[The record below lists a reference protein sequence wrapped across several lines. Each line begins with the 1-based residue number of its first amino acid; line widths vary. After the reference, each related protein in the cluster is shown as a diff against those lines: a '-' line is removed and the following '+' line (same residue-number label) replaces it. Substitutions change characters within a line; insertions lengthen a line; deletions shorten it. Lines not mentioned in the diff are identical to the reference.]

1 MRRLLVP
8 LLGAAV
14 LHCGDS
20 TATTDGGSAT
30 TTATTVTSTDAP
42 TTTVTPTTG
51 DGGSDSHSASATTP
65 TTSGGSDSVSGTTS
79 DSSGSTGTPADECAT
94 SPHYRVGAGIADV
107 TGPSAELVMMGYSM
121 PQQKAEG
128 ISTRL
133 WSRAFVVE
141 SPCSGGRVVFVS
153 ADLGQ
158 VFQAVHLEVLV
169 RLGARFGAGVYTR
182 DNVALSATH
191 THSGLAGFS
200 HYTLYN
206 LAALGYDPDNFEAV
220 VSGIVE
226 SIARAHDNLGD
237 GVIKIAQ
244 GPLQDAT
251 WNRSPQAYANNPAD
265 ERTAYEAEHDRDV
278 NTRMTVLR
286 FERTAAGAT
295 DGDPIAAI
303 AWFSS
308 HATSISN
315 ANRLVSS
322 DHKGLAALDFERSMG
337 ADYTSPAPF
346 IAAFAQSDAGDVTP
360 NEVILGEPKNTVK
373 RPCDGSPDPEC
384 TDLANAA
391 IHADIQYA
399 RARELFDGATE
410 LLRGPVDGR
419 LAFFDMHDVTVAD
432 EFTGAGEQHTCS
444 AAIGFSLAAGAE
456 DGVGIAFLEEGI
468 VFGENIPAFTVVPED
483 QICHA
488 EKTILLPTGRMTPH
502 PWTPPVVPAMVMRIG
517 NLAVLPTPFEVT
529 TISGDRLRDTV
540 LARLAGTG
548 IDRAVIA
555 GLSNGYASYVTTREE
570 YKAQHYEGA
579 STLFGPW
586 TLAAWQ
592 QNFASVAEA
601 LRDGTDPVHTG
612 VPADLSGAQT
622 LETLPVVADSPCLLP
637 DAVLCPFEKFG
648 DVVQAPP
655 NTAKPGE
662 HVVVRFRGAHPR
674 NNLRTGTGYLE
685 VQRKNGAAWQ
695 TIAHDWDPETTFR
708 WVRTGGPLS
717 PSSEV
722 TIDWRIPQDAV
733 PGEHRIIYHGDAKSL
748 IAMMKP
754 FTPISGTSPS
764 FLVQ

>member
-1 MRRLLVP
+1 MRRALVP
-8 LLGAAV
+8 LLTAAA
-14 LHCGDS
+14 LHCGD
-20 TATTDGGSAT
+20 ATSSSDSAGA
-30 TTATTVTSTDAP
+30 TTATTTTSEPGTTAVP
-42 TTTVTPTTG
+42 TS
-51 DGGSDSHSASATTP
+51 GGPGSASQSASEATP
-65 TTSGGSDSVSGTTS
+65 TTSGASDSASDESGAPT
-79 DSSGSTGTPADECAT
+79 DECAT

-121 PQQKAEG
+121 PEQKAEG

-133 WSRAFVVE
+133 WARAFVVE
-141 SPCSGGRVVFVS
+141 SPCSGGRIVFVS

-158 VFQAVHLEVLV
+158 VFQSVHLEVLA
-169 RLGARFGAGVYTR
+169 RLGARFGAGIYTR

-206 LAALGYDPDNFEAV
+206 LAATGFDPDNFEV
-220 VSGIVE
+220 IVSGIVE
-226 SIARAHDNLGD
+226 AIARAHDNLGE
-237 GVIKIAQ
+237 GVVKIAQ
-244 GPLQDAT
+244 GPLPSAT
-251 WNRSPQAYANNPAD
+251 WNRSPQAYANNPDA
-265 ERTAYEAEHDRDV
+265 ERTAHETEYAQNV

-308 HATSISN
+308 HPTSISN

-322 DHKGLAALDFERSMG
+322 DHKGLASLDFERSMG
-337 ADYTSPAPF
+337 ADYMSKTPF

-360 NEVILGEPKNTVK
+360 NEVIVGEPKNTVK

-384 TDLANAA
+384 TDIANAA
-391 IHADIQYA
+391 IHGDIQYA

-419 LAFFDMHDVTVAD
+419 LAFFDMENVTVDAA
-432 EFTGAGEQHTCS
+432 FTGEGEQHTCS

-456 DGVGIAFLEEGI
+456 DGVGIAFIEEGI
-468 VFGENIPAFTVVPED
+468 VFGENIPAFTIVPED
-483 QICHA
+483 QICHV
-488 EKTILLPTGRMTPH
+488 EKTILLPTGRMQPH
-502 PWTPPVVPAMVMRIG
+502 PWTPPVVPAMVMRLG
-517 NLAVLPTPFEVT
+517 NLAIVPTPFEVT
-529 TISGDRLRDTV
+529 TISGDRLRATV
-540 LARLAGTG
+540 LGRLAGTG
-548 IDRAVIA
+548 VDRAVIA

-592 QNFASVAEA
+592 QNFAGVAEA
-601 LRDGTDPVHTG
+601 LRDGTS
-612 VPADLSGAQT
+612 PADTATPQDLSDAQ
-622 LETLPVVADSPCLLP
+622 LIETLPVIADSPCVLP
-637 DAVLCPFEKFG
+637 DAALCPFEKFG

-655 NTAKPGE
+655 KSAAPGE

-674 NNLRTGTGYLE
+674 NDLRLGTGYLE
-685 VQRKNGAAWQ
+685 VQRKNGEQWQ
-695 TIAHDWDPETTFR
+695 TIARDWDPETTFR
-708 WVRTGGPLS
+708 WQRTNGPLS

-722 TIDWRIPQDAV
+722 TIDWRIPQDTA
-733 PGEHRIIYHGDAKSL
+733 PGEHRIVYHGDAKSL
-748 IAMMKP
+748 IAVI
-754 FTPISGTSPS
+754 TPISGASPS
-764 FLVQ
+764 FMVQ

>member
-1 MRRLLVP
+1 MRRALVP
-8 LLGAAV
+8 LLTAAA
-14 LHCGDS
+14 LHCGD
-20 TATTDGGSAT
+20 ATSSSDSAT
-30 TTATTVTSTDAP
+30 TS
-42 TTTVTPTTG
+42 TTTTSEPGTTAVPTSG
-51 DGGSDSHSASATTP
+51 DPGSASQSASDTTP
-65 TTSGGSDSVSGTTS
+65 TTSGASDSASDESGAPT
-79 DSSGSTGTPADECAT
+79 DECAT

-121 PQQKAEG
+121 PEQKAEG

-133 WSRAFVVE
+133 WARAFVVE
-141 SPCSGGRVVFVS
+141 SPCSGGRIVFVS

-158 VFQAVHLEVLV
+158 VFQSVHLEVLA
-169 RLGARFGAGVYTR
+169 RLGARFGAGIYTR

-206 LAALGYDPDNFEAV
+206 LAATGFDPDNFEV
-220 VSGIVE
+220 IVSGIVE
-226 SIARAHDNLGD
+226 AIARAHDNLGD
-237 GVIKIAQ
+237 GVVKIAQ
-244 GPLQDAT
+244 GPLQSAT
-251 WNRSPQAYANNPAD
+251 WNRSPQAYANNPDA
-265 ERTAYEAEHDRDV
+265 ERTAYEAEYAQNV

-308 HATSISN
+308 HPTSISN

-322 DHKGLAALDFERSMG
+322 DHKGLASLDFERSMG
-337 ADYTSPAPF
+337 ADYMSKTPF

-360 NEVILGEPKNTVK
+360 NEVIVGEPKNTVK

-384 TDLANAA
+384 TDIANAA
-391 IHADIQYA
+391 IHGDIQYA

-419 LAFFDMHDVTVAD
+419 LAFFDMENVTVDAA
-432 EFTGAGEQHTCS
+432 FTGEGEQHTCS

-456 DGVGIAFLEEGI
+456 DGVGIAFIEEGI
-468 VFGENIPAFTVVPED
+468 VFGENIPAFTIVPED
-483 QICHA
+483 QICHV
-488 EKTILLPTGRMTPH
+488 EKTILLPTGRMQPH
-502 PWTPPVVPAMVMRIG
+502 PWTPPVVPAMVMRLG
-517 NLAVLPTPFEVT
+517 NLAIVPTPFEIT
-529 TISGDRLRDTV
+529 TISGDRLRATV
-540 LARLAGTG
+540 LGRLAGTG
-548 IDRAVIA
+548 VDRAVIA

-601 LRDGTDPVHTG
+601 LRDNTI
-612 VPADLSGAQT
+612 PADTATPQDLSDAQ
-622 LETLPVVADSPCLLP
+622 LIETLPVIADSPCVLP
-637 DAVLCPFEKFG
+637 DAALCPFEKFG

-655 NTAKPGE
+655 KSAAPGE

-674 NNLRTGTGYLE
+674 NDLRLGTGYLE
-685 VQRKNGAAWQ
+685 VQRKNGEQWQ
-695 TIAHDWDPETTFR
+695 TIARDWDPETTFR
-708 WVRTGGPLS
+708 WQRTNGPLS
-717 PSSEV
+717 PGSEV

-733 PGEHRIIYHGDAKSL
+733 PGEHRIVYHGDAKSL
-748 IAMMKP
+748 IAVI
-754 FTPISGTSPS
+754 TPISGASPS
-764 FLVQ
+764 FMVQ